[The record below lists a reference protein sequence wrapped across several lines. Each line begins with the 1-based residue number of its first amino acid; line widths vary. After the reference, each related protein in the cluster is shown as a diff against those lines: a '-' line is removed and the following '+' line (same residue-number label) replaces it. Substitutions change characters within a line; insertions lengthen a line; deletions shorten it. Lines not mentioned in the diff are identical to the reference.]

1 MIYSLLN
8 DISWVVNIR
17 TPYLTPIFEFFTWL
31 GYRDF
36 LFMFI
41 PFIYWCYDR
50 KVFGKLLVI
59 VFFSAIINSFLK
71 DIFQDPRP
79 DFALNIDPWLQTDTS
94 FGFPSGHTQIA
105 VVIWL
110 YIALNVKN
118 LFVKSLSIIFLFGVP
133 LSRVYLGVHDIGD
146 ILGGL
151 VVGLATLYIS
161 DLIYKNIER
170 ENIKFNAFTKYL
182 SLVVIFLLFYLT
194 WPTAHGN
201 EAAIAIGG
209 LMIGFFIGKD
219 IDYKQ
224 FNFVRTSNA
233 FAHYT
238 SCFLALFLFLLFNEF
253 LNLAFEKVNLP
264 IELETALSSLILG
277 FFISFLSLYLLS
289 KIKLQLSK

>member
-118 LFVKSLSIIFLFGVP
+118 VFVKSLSIIFLFGVP

-151 VVGLATLYIS
+151 VVGLVTLYIA

-170 ENIKFNAFTKYL
+170 GNIKFNTFTKYL

-233 FAHYT
+233 IAHYT
-238 SCFLALFLFLLFNEF
+238 SCFLALVLFLLFNEY

-264 IELETALSSLILG
+264 LELETALSSLILG

>member
-50 KVFGKLLVI
+50 KVFSKLLVI

-79 DFALNIDPWLQTDTS
+79 DFALNIDPWLQTETS

-151 VVGLATLYIS
+151 VVGLVTLYIADPVS
-161 DLIYKNIER
+161 Y
-170 ENIKFNAFTKYL
+170 TH
-182 SLVVIFLLFYLT
+182 LT
-194 WPTAHGN
+194 LPTTN
-201 EAAIAIGG
+201 S
-209 LMIGFFIGKD
+209 
-219 IDYKQ
+219 
-224 FNFVRTSNA
+224 V
-233 FAHYT
+233 
-238 SCFLALFLFLLFNEF
+238 
-253 LNLAFEKVNLP
+253 
-264 IELETALSSLILG
+264 
-277 FFISFLSLYLLS
+277 
-289 KIKLQLSK
+289 

>member
-118 LFVKSLSIIFLFGVP
+118 VFVKSLSIIFLFGVP

-151 VVGLATLYIS
+151 VVGLVTLYIA

-170 ENIKFNAFTKYL
+170 GNIKFNTFTKYL

-224 FNFVRTSNA
+224 FKFARTSNV

-238 SCFLALFLFLLFNEF
+238 SCFLALVLFLLFNEF
-253 LNLAFEKVNLP
+253 LNLALK
-264 IELETALSSLILG
+264 
-277 FFISFLSLYLLS
+277 
-289 KIKLQLSK
+289 K

>member
-1 MIYSLLN
+1 M
-8 DISWVVNIR
+8 
-17 TPYLTPIFEFFTWL
+17 
-31 GYRDF
+31 
-36 LFMFI
+36 
-41 PFIYWCYDR
+41 
-50 KVFGKLLVI
+50 
-59 VFFSAIINSFLK
+59 
-71 DIFQDPRP
+71 
-79 DFALNIDPWLQTDTS
+79 
-94 FGFPSGHTQIA
+94 
-105 VVIWL
+105 
-110 YIALNVKN
+110 
-118 LFVKSLSIIFLFGVP
+118 P

-151 VVGLATLYIS
+151 VVGLVTLYIS

-238 SCFLALFLFLLFNEF
+238 SCFLALVLFLLFNEY

-264 IELETALSSLILG
+264 LELETALSSLILG
-277 FFISFLSLYLLS
+277 FYISFLSLYLLS

>member
-1 MIYSLLN
+1 MC
-8 DISWVVNIR
+8 IR
-17 TPYLTPIFEFFTWL
+17 
-31 GYRDF
+31 
-36 LFMFI
+36 
-41 PFIYWCYDR
+41 DR
-50 KVFGKLLVI
+50 
-59 VFFSAIINSFLK
+59 
-71 DIFQDPRP
+71 
-79 DFALNIDPWLQTDTS
+79 
-94 FGFPSGHTQIA
+94 
-105 VVIWL
+105 
-110 YIALNVKN
+110 
-118 LFVKSLSIIFLFGVP
+118 
-133 LSRVYLGVHDIGD
+133 
-146 ILGGL
+146 
-151 VVGLATLYIS
+151 
-161 DLIYKNIER
+161 
-170 ENIKFNAFTKYL
+170 FNAFTKYL

-194 WPTAHGN
+194 WPTVHGN

-238 SCFLALFLFLLFNEF
+238 SCFLALVLFLLFNEF

>member
-50 KVFGKLLVI
+50 KVFGKLLVM

-151 VVGLATLYIS
+151 VVGLATLYIA
-161 DLIYKNIER
+161 DLIYKNIEKG
-170 ENIKFNAFTKYL
+170 NIR
-182 SLVVIFLLFYLT
+182 FY
-194 WPTAHGN
+194 
-201 EAAIAIGG
+201 
-209 LMIGFFIGKD
+209 
-219 IDYKQ
+219 DYKQ
-224 FNFVRTSNA
+224 FNFVRTSNSI
-233 FAHYT
+233 AHYT
-238 SCFLALFLFLLFNEF
+238 SCFLALVLFLLFNEF

>member
-71 DIFQDPRP
+71 DVFQDPRP
-79 DFALNIDPWLQTDTS
+79 DFALNIDPWLQTETS

-170 ENIKFNAFTKYL
+170 ENIKFNILIHY
-182 SLVVIFLLFYLT
+182 IF
-194 WPTAHGN
+194 
-201 EAAIAIGG
+201 
-209 LMIGFFIGKD
+209 
-219 IDYKQ
+219 Q
-224 FNFVRTSNA
+224 S
-233 FAHYT
+233 
-238 SCFLALFLFLLFNEF
+238 
-253 LNLAFEKVNLP
+253 
-264 IELETALSSLILG
+264 
-277 FFISFLSLYLLS
+277 
-289 KIKLQLSK
+289 